1 MSAPHDP
8 TNAHAVA
15 GPSRVPHTHHAP
27 PRQAS
32 GARST
37 SSHPAPPS
45 THSASSGAGPPPARR
60 PPPTRRADGP
70 LIVSTVIA
78 ADGVREVPG
87 AFEHCEVDDLI
98 TLIASMLD
106 KLREHNDRIPLT
118 PNSLTR
124 FHSRAP
130 PNISVRDYLVR
141 IAKFTNVEACCLLI
155 LLPYVDKV
163 CARLPTFTVSS
174 LTVHRFII
182 AAISV
187 GSKALSDAFCTNG
200 RYARVGGVSVVEMN
214 LLEKE
219 FCEALDWRLTTSGPV
234 LAHYY
239 TSLVNAHPQ
248 YRLSTAPLP
257 TPPPPP
263 AIEIPPPASP
273 LDPLSP
279 VALANPPPS
288 LFTVMDVDVDSSA
301 AAAAAAHSPSSK
313 GAPSAAPVDRSSPS
327 TPSPSPGPTYSSAS
341 SSDVSP
347 SSGSALSTS
356 VPHSLANSPERHRAQ
371 RGRAVERSPAGVA
384 GAGAG
389 AGAGAPPPQ
398 GPPLV
403 RPAFRAAASASNLPS
418 PARGAGGLPPPPSG
432 VHGSALGLALATGA
446 PAHSRAASAGGR
458 TGAAAAGGAGA
469 GAGEGMVAPLSPAK
483 RPRGDS
489 PAGAGAA
496 AAAGAGSS
504 AIALPRFLPS
514 PRLSGAGAE
523 TAAAGRR
530 GVEAVMGEEAP

>member
-15 GPSRVPHTHHAP
+15 GPSRVSHTHHPHA
-27 PRQAS
+27 RQAP
-32 GARST
+32 GPRSA

-70 LIVSTVIA
+70 LIVPTVVA
-78 ADGVREVPG
+78 VDGVREVPG

-273 LDPLSP
+273 
-279 VALANPPPS
+279 
-288 LFTVMDVDVDSSA
+288 
-301 AAAAAAHSPSSK
+301 
-313 GAPSAAPVDRSSPS
+313 
-327 TPSPSPGPTYSSAS
+327 
-341 SSDVSP
+341 
-347 SSGSALSTS
+347 
-356 VPHSLANSPERHRAQ
+356 
-371 RGRAVERSPAGVA
+371 
-384 GAGAG
+384 
-389 AGAGAPPPQ
+389 
-398 GPPLV
+398 
-403 RPAFRAAASASNLPS
+403 
-418 PARGAGGLPPPPSG
+418 
-432 VHGSALGLALATGA
+432 
-446 PAHSRAASAGGR
+446 
-458 TGAAAAGGAGA
+458 
-469 GAGEGMVAPLSPAK
+469 
-483 RPRGDS
+483 
-489 PAGAGAA
+489 
-496 AAAGAGSS
+496 
-504 AIALPRFLPS
+504 
-514 PRLSGAGAE
+514 
-523 TAAAGRR
+523 
-530 GVEAVMGEEAP
+530 